1 MEWYL
6 YVDLLNLACEKI
18 VRSLLDDISV
28 QLGPSVDNVFKR
40 KIQFSKWSGIL
51 YPDLPNL
58 AFSNVLMT
66 GQNHSALINI
76 SVLPTFK
83 RTDICLSMIYCS
95 TNFWNDIFIII
106 K

>member
-1 MEWYL
+1 MRA
-6 YVDLLNLACEKI
+6 LACEKI
-18 VRSLLDDISV
+18 IRCLLDDISV
-28 QLGPSVDNVFKR
+28 QLGPSVDNVFKQ

-58 AFSNVLMT
+58 AFSNVLMSE
-66 GQNHSALINI
+66 QNPNALIYI
-76 SVLPTFK
+76 LVLATFK

>member
-1 MEWYL
+1 M
-6 YVDLLNLACEKI
+6 
-18 VRSLLDDISV
+18 ISASNWDQV
-28 QLGPSVDNVFKR
+28 WTMFFKQ

-51 YPDLPNL
+51 YPDLPNH

-66 GQNHSALINI
+66 EQNHSALINI
-76 SVLPTFK
+76 LVLPTFK

-95 TNFWNDIFIII
+95 TNFWNDIFMII